1 MTHLKY
7 CVALATLL
15 SMPLYAQD
23 ADESGADDAAEV
35 EPTPQAQDAESSA
48 SPDQPRAMSGMSILG
63 NEEAPK
69 ALVIIPWK
77 SSELG
82 DEIGMPEQLD
92 DKANPVDREVF
103 LRELR
108 FHDIRQG
115 GE

>member
-35 EPTPQAQDAESSA
+35 EPTPQAQGAESSA
-48 SPDQPRAMSGMSILG
+48 SPDQPRAMSGMSI
-63 NEEAPK
+63 
-69 ALVIIPWK
+69 
-77 SSELG
+77 
-82 DEIGMPEQLD
+82 
-92 DKANPVDREVF
+92 DREVF